1 MRALRI
7 VLLCLEE
14 AARSLWFHRRLV
26 LPALVVMVVSLTVLG
41 AFLLVMENLTGLLE
55 SWRERGQ
62 LQIFLRDDITD
73 PQRQAVEAELR
84 RSTAVEGY
92 RLVTPAQAAELFRS
106 DFSELG
112 EMLELLEDNPL
123 PASFAVTI
131 VPEMRS
137 ERVLAVIAGDLAE
150 MAGVDGVQYD
160 LQIIGRLELGVRGL
174 RLVGLLLGGSVLLA
188 AVVTTAN
195 VIRVL
200 VVSRGHEIDTMRLV
214 GASDAVI
221 QGRFLAEGAI
231 QGTAAGGL
239 AILLLYSVY
248 SLGLAYVDR
257 GSLGFLSTMPLDFLH
272 PASVAALVFGGALT
286 GLLGSWFA
294 FGPGGLRSDT

>member
-1 MRALRI
+1 MM
-7 VLLCLEE
+7 LCLEE
-14 AARSLWFHRRLV
+14 AGRSLWFHRRLV

-41 AFLLVMENLTGLLE
+41 AFLLVMENLTGLLD

-62 LQIFLRDDITD
+62 LQIFLRDDFTD
-73 PQRQAVEAELR
+73 TQRRAIEAELR
-84 RSTAVEGY
+84 RNQAVEGY
-92 RLVTPAQAAELFRS
+92 RFISPEAAAELFRS

-112 EMLELLEDNPL
+112 EMLDLLEDNPL
-123 PASFAVTI
+123 PASLAVTI
-131 VPEMRS
+131 VPSMRS
-137 ERVLAVIAGDLAE
+137 ERVLGVLAADLAE

-160 LQIIGRLELGVRGL
+160 LQIIRRLELGVRGL
-174 RLVGLLLGGSVLLA
+174 RVVGLLLGGSVLLA

-214 GASDAVI
+214 GASEVVI
-221 QGRFLAEGAI
+221 LGRFLAEGVI
-231 QGTAAGGL
+231 QGTVAGCL
-239 AILLLYSVY
+239 AVLSLYVAY

-257 GSLGFLSTMPLDFLH
+257 GSIGFLSALAFGFLR
-272 PASVAALVFGGALT
+272 PVSVIALVAGGALT

-294 FGPGGLRSDT
+294 FGPGGLRSEA